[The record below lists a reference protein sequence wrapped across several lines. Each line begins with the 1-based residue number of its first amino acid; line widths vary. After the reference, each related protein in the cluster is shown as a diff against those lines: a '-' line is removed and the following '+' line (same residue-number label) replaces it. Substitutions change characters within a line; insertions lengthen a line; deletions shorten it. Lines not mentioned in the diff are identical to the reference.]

1 MNIILDYY
9 LSLSEEVA
17 PVNYFHSELHV
28 AGILYSII
36 RRSGASELSSLRATN
51 VANNVPL
58 HSNI

>member
-17 PVNYFHSELHV
+17 L
-28 AGILYSII
+28 G
-36 RRSGASELSSLRATN
+36 ELSSLRATN
-51 VANNVPL
+51 VADNVPL